1 MINKS
6 ASRRLCGAVGRQA
19 INYASIGCWT
29 QWHAERLL
37 PDRRE
42 AEDAG
47 AHEFVGDGCVGAP
60 AGELDAARGNSK
72 YGSRQDDAQQQRL
85 ENSPNYGKAL
95 KAADALFTPGAPLPD
110 AVAGQ
115 LDPDNKRQAQKDA
128 MLRVTE
134 AGDRKLWTER
144 VVEYFTKY
152 PDMPEDPYFLDSLL
166 DHPKDRIVDK
176 ALLLTTPMASVCLGC
191 PELVVR
197 VLLGEGWEG
206 AAPMLRALGLVM
218 LMPSADPREA
228 TEAGPARR
236 GACRVVGPIRQQW
249 RCASSVSQWP
259 RARGAGGEQQVSRDG
274 RFAILFRRRAQ

>member
-1 MINKS
+1 MARKQADDDTGISGKRKKS
-6 ASRRLCGAVGRQA
+6 WR
-19 INYASIGCWT
+19 
-29 QWHAERLL
+29 
-37 PDRRE
+37 
-42 AEDAG
+42 
-47 AHEFVGDGCVGAP
+47 
-60 AGELDAARGNSK
+60 ELDAARGKSK

-176 ALLLTTPMASVCLGC
+176 ALAKL
-191 PELVVR
+191 E
-197 VLLGEGWEG
+197 
-206 AAPMLRALGLVM
+206 ALGDDGKLVR
-218 LMPSADPREA
+218 AKTPRSLEQRLRSLEM
-228 TEAGPARR
+228 TSLDTD
-236 GACRVVGPIRQQW
+236 VQQ
-249 RCASSVSQWP
+249 
-259 RARGAGGEQQVSRDG
+259 RAKALRTKLA
-274 RFAILFRRRAQ
+274 AL